1 MFMCGNFLELS
12 FVFVF
17 LQVKAVGLLLWDA
30 VVSHLQLLESD
41 YFGLEYTNHY
51 EDEVCTLYNELD
63 ASLFRLIFHKLTGAN
78 V

>member
-1 MFMCGNFLELS
+1 MGISWNLVLFL
-12 FVFVF
+12 FVL

-51 EDEVCTLYNELD
+51 EDEVCT
-63 ASLFRLIFHKLTGAN
+63 